1 MPIYHVQTPSGEHV
15 VDATNQAAAVNHV
28 VRETIT
34 VKNLTASEL
43 VELQG
48 KGLTVEKAGTS
59 KPVEKQEA
67 DPIIEEEIV
76 VTDKRETAGE
86 MDLSGP
92 VTNEADAVDQAA

>member
-48 KGLTVEKAGTS
+48 KGLTVEKAGKSDAERAAASAQTA
-59 KPVEKQEA
+59 K
-67 DPIIEEEIV
+67 
-76 VTDKRETAGE
+76 ETASE

-92 VTNEADAVDQAA
+92 VTDESTAAQAAAA

>member
-59 KPVEKQEA
+59 KPVEKEEA
-67 DPIIEEEIV
+67 VTMTASEVIERQQSLGN
-76 VTDKRETAGE
+76 TETA
-86 MDLSGP
+86 
-92 VTNEADAVDQAA
+92 TADQSAAA